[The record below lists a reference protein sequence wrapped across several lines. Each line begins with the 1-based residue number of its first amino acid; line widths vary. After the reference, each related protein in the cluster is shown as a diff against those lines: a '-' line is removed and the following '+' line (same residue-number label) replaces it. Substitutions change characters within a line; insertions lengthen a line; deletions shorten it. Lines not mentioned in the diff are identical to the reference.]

1 MVLLMRRYVLL
12 CRLWLFMGPGFLMS
26 EYPKPWSVQYTSFLE
41 AKRLHDVVYVV
52 CQLADLVILP

>member
-1 MVLLMRRYVLL
+1 
-12 CRLWLFMGPGFLMS
+12 MGPGFLMS